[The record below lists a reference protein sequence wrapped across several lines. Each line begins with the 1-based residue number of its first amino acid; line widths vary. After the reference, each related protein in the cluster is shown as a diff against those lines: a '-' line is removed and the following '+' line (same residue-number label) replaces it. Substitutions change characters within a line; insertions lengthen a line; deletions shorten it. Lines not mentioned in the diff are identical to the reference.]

1 MEKPQGIDVS
11 NPRAG
16 LLALSMQLT
25 AKHSE
30 LIESI
35 YDAGLN
41 PELWF
46 DVVAMLNGF
55 FGSRACGLI
64 SKDKVSK
71 SGSTHYY
78 CGVDPHFIQLYADEY
93 AQHDPLARLPRYGE
107 VRNIPDLVNFDE
119 YRRGR
124 FYQEWLRPQGCAD
137 VANAVLEQANSPCP
151 MLMTVIPGK
160 EMLDAKM
167 RARMQLV
174 VPHASRALMINR
186 TIERKQQRSIAL
198 ADIVDRLSA
207 GVILLDSACNIV
219 HSNPAADA
227 ILDADDVLRS
237 VNGRLLARSPDA
249 NAALRSAFRDE
260 AEVTAAAAA
269 GRNIQL
275 TSTDGSHY
283 VAQVVA
289 LPSLL
294 REGGPGRACG
304 AVGALFVWKAA
315 IDARSCAGL
324 IDRAFEL
331 TPAELRVLLSIVEI
345 GGVPEAADA
354 LGIAETTV
362 KTHLHRVFAK
372 TGTSRQADLVK
383 LAAGFSN
390 PLVQ

>member
-1 MEKPQGIDVS
+1 
-11 NPRAG
+11 
-16 LLALSMQLT
+16 MQLT
-25 AKHSE
+25 AKQSE

-41 PELWF
+41 PELWA
-46 DVVAMLNGF
+46 DVVVMLNEF
-55 FGSRACGLI
+55 FGSQACGLI
-64 SKDKVSK
+64 SKDKISK

-78 CGVDPHFIQLYADEY
+78 CGVDPHYIQLYSDEY

-124 FYQEWLRPQGCAD
+124 FYQEWLRPQGCTD
-137 VANAVLEQANSPCP
+137 VANVVLEQSNSPCP

-160 EMLDAKM
+160 EMLDANM

-186 TIERKQQRSIAL
+186 AVERNHQRSVAL
-198 ADIVDRLSA
+198 ADVVDRLCA
-207 GVILLDSACNIV
+207 GVILLDAACNIV

-237 VNGRLLARSPDA
+237 VGRRLVARSPDA
-249 NAALRSAFRDE
+249 NAALRGVFRDE
-260 AEVTAAAAA
+260 AEVAAAAA
-269 GRNIQL
+269 TGRKIQL
-275 TSTDGSHY
+275 TSSDGSHHFAH
-283 VAQVVA
+283 VIA

-294 REGGPGRACG
+294 RERSAGAAGG
-304 AVGALFVWKAA
+304 AVGALFVWKAKM
-315 IDARSCAGL
+315 DVRSCAGL
-324 IDRAFEL
+324 IDRTFEL
-331 TPAELRVLLSIVEI
+331 TPAELRVLQSIVDV
-345 GGVPEAADA
+345 GGVPETADA

-372 TGTSRQADLVK
+372 TGTNRQADLVK

-390 PLVQ
+390 PPVH

>member
-1 MEKPQGIDVS
+1 
-11 NPRAG
+11 
-16 LLALSMQLT
+16 MQLT

-41 PELWF
+41 PELWS
-46 DVVAMLNGF
+46 DVVVMLNGF

-64 SKDKVSK
+64 SKDKISK

-93 AQHDPLARLPRYGE
+93 SQHDPLTRLPRYGK
-107 VRNIPDLVNFDE
+107 VRNIPDLVNFDK

-137 VANAVLEQANSPCP
+137 VANVVLEQAISPCP
-151 MLMTVIPGK
+151 MLMTVIPGR

-186 TIERKQQRSIAL
+186 TIERKQQKAIAL
-198 ADIVDRLSA
+198 ADVVDRLSA
-207 GVILLDSACNIV
+207 GVILLDAACNIV
-219 HSNPAADA
+219 HSNPAADL
-227 ILDADDVLRS
+227 ILDEDDVLRS

-249 NAALRSAFRDE
+249 NAALRNVFRDE
-260 AEVTAAAAA
+260 AEVVAAAAA
-269 GRNIQL
+269 DRNILL
-275 TSTDGSHY
+275 TSSGGSHH
-283 VAQVVA
+283 VAHVIA

-294 REGGPGRACG
+294 REGSAGRACG
-304 AVGALFVWKAA
+304 AIGALFVWKAKL
-315 IDARSCAGL
+315 DARSCAGL
-324 IDRAFEL
+324 IDRTFEL
-331 TPAELRVLLSIVEI
+331 TPAELRVLQSIVDV
-345 GGVPEAADA
+345 GGVPETAGA

-390 PLVQ
+390 PLIH

>member
-1 MEKPQGIDVS
+1 MP
-11 NPRAG
+11 
-16 LLALSMQLT
+16 LT
-25 AKHSE
+25 AKHSD

-41 PELWF
+41 PELWAG
-46 DVVAMLNGF
+46 VVVMLNEF
-55 FGSRACGLI
+55 LGSQACGLI

-71 SGSTHYY
+71 TGSTHYY
-78 CGVDPHFIQLYADEY
+78 CGVDPHYIQLYADEY

-137 VANAVLEQANSPCP
+137 VANVVLEQSNSPCP
-151 MLMTVIPGK
+151 ILMTVIPGR

-167 RARMQLV
+167 RARMQV
-174 VPHASRALMINR
+174 IVPHASRALMINR
-186 TIERKQQRSIAL
+186 AVEQKRQRSVAL
-198 ADIVDRLSA
+198 ADVVDRLDA
-207 GVILLDSACNIV
+207 GVILLDATCNIV

-227 ILDADDVLRS
+227 ILAADDVLRS
-237 VNGRLLARSPDA
+237 VGGRLVARSSGA
-249 NAALRSAFRDE
+249 NAALRDIFRDE
-260 AEVTAAAAA
+260 GEVAVAAAA

-275 TSTDGSHY
+275 SSHDGSHY
-283 VAQVVA
+283 IAQIIA
-289 LPSLL
+289 LPSLI
-294 REGGPGRACG
+294 RGGGPGHACG
-304 AVGALFVWKAA
+304 AVGALFVWKAT

-324 IDRAFEL
+324 IDRTFEL
-331 TPAELRVLLSIVEI
+331 TPAELRVLLSIVDV
-345 GGVPEAADA
+345 GGVPETADA

>member
-1 MEKPQGIDVS
+1 
-11 NPRAG
+11 
-16 LLALSMQLT
+16 MQLT

-41 PELWF
+41 PELWV
-46 DVVAMLNGF
+46 DVVVMLNGF

-71 SGSTHYY
+71 SGATHYY

-93 AQHDPLARLPRYGE
+93 ARHDPLARLPRYGE

-137 VANAVLEQANSPCP
+137 VANVVLEQANSSCP
-151 MLMTVIPGK
+151 MLMTVIPGRQ
-160 EMLDAKM
+160 MLDAKM
-167 RARMQLV
+167 RARMRLV
-174 VPHASRALMINR
+174 APHASRALMINR
-186 TIERKQQRSIAL
+186 TIEQKRQKSMAL
-198 ADIVDRLSA
+198 ADVVDRLNA

-227 ILDADDVLRS
+227 ILDAEDVLRS
-237 VNGRLLARSPDA
+237 VHGRLLARSSEA
-249 NAALRSAFRDE
+249 NAALRDVFRGE
-260 AEVTAAAAA
+260 TEVAAAAA
-269 GRNIQL
+269 TDRKIRL
-275 TSTDGSHY
+275 TSRDGSHY
-283 VAQVVA
+283 IAHVIA

-294 REGGPGRACG
+294 REGNAGRTCG
-304 AVGALFVWKAA
+304 AIGALFVWKAKLDVRA
-315 IDARSCAGL
+315 CAGS
-324 IDRAFEL
+324 IDRTFEL
-331 TPAELRVLLSIVEI
+331 TPAELRVLQSIVEV
-345 GGVPEAADA
+345 GGVPETADA

-390 PLVQ
+390 PLVH